1 MTERVDVDKSWKLL
15 RDDIDVAM
23 EGHEGPMET
32 AVTGMVFYRYTKQY
46 PSHTS
51 FLRPRVVVVPQ
62 GKKYLRVGDKEYMYG
77 SRLCLVTGIDMP
89 VVSCVAEATEDKPY
103 LAMSLD
109 IDAVLIAD
117 LSAKTSSVGGGLRS
131 VCGAQVTE
139 ISPELLDAFV
149 RLVELTRTP
158 DELPVM
164 SPILVREVHYRLLKS
179 PFGQLLRSLSAFGS
193 PGSQIAQAVGWLR
206 KNFRNPVTIE
216 ELSLLCHMAP
226 STFHRY
232 FKEVTT
238 LSPLQYQKR
247 LRLEEARR
255 LLLNGSSVTESAY
268 AVGYES
274 VTQFSREYKRLFG
287 DSPKNSVLRLNGMVR
302 GKQEKSK
309 N

>member
-32 AVTGMVFYRYTKQY
+32 AVPGMAFYRYTKQY

-117 LSAKTSSVGGGLRS
+117 LSAKTSSVGGGMRS

-139 ISPELLDAFV
+139 ISPSFLM
-149 RLVELTRTP
+149 P
-158 DELPVM
+158 
-164 SPILVREVHYRLLKS
+164 
-179 PFGQLLRSLSAFGS
+179 LSAWWNS
-193 PGSQIAQAVGWLR
+193 P
-206 KNFRNPVTIE
+206 
-216 ELSLLCHMAP
+216 AP
-226 STFHRY
+226 PTSFP
-232 FKEVTT
+232 
-238 LSPLQYQKR
+238 S
-247 LRLEEARR
+247 
-255 LLLNGSSVTESAY
+255 
-268 AVGYES
+268 
-274 VTQFSREYKRLFG
+274 
-287 DSPKNSVLRLNGMVR
+287 
-302 GKQEKSK
+302 
-309 N
+309 

>member
-1 MTERVDVDKSWKLL
+1 MSERVDVDRSWEIL
-15 RDDIDVAM
+15 RDDIDVAT
-23 EGHEGPMET
+23 EGHEGSVET
-32 AVTGMVFYRYTKQY
+32 AVPGMLFYRSTKQN

-89 VVSCVAEATEDKPY
+89 VVSCVAEATENKPY

-117 LSAKTSSVGGGLRS
+117 LSAKTSSVGGGVRS

-287 DSPKNSVLRLNGMVR
+287 DSPRNSVLKLAGIVR
-302 GKQEKSK
+302 ENQEKDK
-309 N
+309 H

>member
-32 AVTGMVFYRYTKQY
+32 AVPGMVFYRYTKQY

-103 LAMSLD
+103 LALSLD

-117 LSAKTSSVGGGLRS
+117 LSAKTSSVGGGMRS

-164 SPILVREVHYRLLKS
+164 SQILVREVHYRLLKS

-226 STFHRY
+226 
-232 FKEVTT
+232 
-238 LSPLQYQKR
+238 LLQ
-247 LRLEEARR
+247 
-255 LLLNGSSVTESAY
+255 GSDDAEPP
-268 AVGYES
+268 AV
-274 VTQFSREYKRLFG
+274 
-287 DSPKNSVLRLNGMVR
+287 P
-302 GKQEKSK
+302 EKAAA
-309 N
+309 